1 MTTAITNMVGST
13 KPVLAPRRTLH
24 PTNTTVRLWVGLM
37 LVGLCVAL
45 YIHEPPGS
53 IAPAPRPGVA
63 TAAPQAA
70 TSDAAALDSLAV
82 TDHIALLQRCLDNYQ
97 RKYADYTCT
106 FTKQER
112 IGGVLGKEQEVRVRF
127 RGSPFSA
134 AMNWVRNPPMG
145 DRVLYVA
152 GRNNNEM
159 QVRPASLLL
168 QMLIPEG
175 VSRKPD
181 GAEAMKVTLRAVN
194 MFGFECAMKSLLEV
208 YRAAKRNGDLQEE
221 FGGYC
226 TLDGQD
232 TLVLVRYLT
241 SWRKDYPAYKT
252 VTYVNVKHMV
262 PVMIEAYDWGAGDF
276 LCRYTYSDVKFNV
289 GLTEADFTPESIGL
303 KSN

>member
-1 MTTAITNMVGST
+1 MTTVTISMAGPTRPILMPG
-13 KPVLAPRRTLH
+13 RTLH
-24 PTNTTVRLWVGLM
+24 PTNTKIRLLVGLM
-37 LVGLCVAL
+37 LAGLCVLL
-45 YIHEPPGS
+45 YVNEPLS
-53 IAPAPRPGVA
+53 LIAPAPRPGVA
-63 TAAPQAA
+63 TAAPLAA
-70 TSDAAALDSLAV
+70 TSDATALDSLAV
-82 TDHIALLQRCLDNYQ
+82 TDHIALLQRCLDNYHG
-97 RKYADYTCT
+97 KYADYTCT

-112 IGGVLGKEQEVRVRF
+112 IGGVLGKEQEIRVRF

-134 AMNWVRNPPMG
+134 AMTWVKNPPMG

-152 GRNNNEM
+152 GRNNDEM

-168 QMLIPEG
+168 QILIPNG

-194 MFGFECAMKSLLEV
+194 LFGFECAMKSLLEV
-208 YRAAKRNGDLQEE
+208 YRAAKSNGDLQEE

-241 SWRKDYPAYKT
+241 ARRKDYPAHKT
-252 VTYVNVKHMV
+252 VTYINVKRMV
-262 PVMIEAYDWGAGDF
+262 PVMIEGYDWGAGDF

>member
-1 MTTAITNMVGST
+1 MTIGTIST
-13 KPVLAPRRTLH
+13 TGPARPISMLKRILG
-24 PTNTTVRLWVGLM
+24 PTNFRVRLLVGIM
-37 LVGLCVAL
+37 LAGLCVFQCTNDSASS
-45 YIHEPPGS
+45 IVPG
-53 IAPAPRPGVA
+53 PRPGVA
-63 TAAPQAA
+63 VAKPLVA
-70 TSDAAALDSLAV
+70 TRDTDDLERLAR
-82 TDHIALLQRCLDNYQ
+82 TDHIALLQQCLDNYHG
-97 RKYADYTCT
+97 KYADYTCT

-112 IGGVLGKEQEVRVRF
+112 IGGVLGKEQEIRVRF

-134 AMNWVRNPPMG
+134 AMTWVTNPPMG

-168 QMLIPEG
+168 QILVPRG

-181 GAEAMKVTLRAVN
+181 GVEAMKVTLRAVN
-194 MFGFECAMKSLLEV
+194 LFGFECAMKSLLEV
-208 YRAAKRNGDLQEE
+208 YRAAKSNGDLQEE

-232 TLVLVRYLT
+232 TMVLVRYLT
-241 SWRKDYPAYKT
+241 AWRKDYPAHKT
-252 VTYVNVKHMV
+252 LIYINLKRMV
-262 PVMIEAYDWGAGDF
+262 PVMIEGYDWGAGDF